1 MTFDDAEDFATND
14 VEHSLP
20 FYARNCTQTTS
31 HPITGVVATRR
42 LDVPPNLQ
50 ELFRALEGSLIE
62 NRGRGESGITA
73 GHDWAEYRGYSGDDG
88 RNQRAKSTFYL
99 FLYPLA

>member
-20 FYARNCTQTTS
+20 FCARDCTQTTS
-31 HPITGVVATRR
+31 HPIAGVAATRR

-62 NRGRGESGITA
+62 DRGRGESGITA
-73 GHDWAEYRGYSGDDG
+73 GHDWVLVQNIADI
-88 RNQRAKSTFYL
+88 RASMEGSKEQEKLPADF
-99 FLYPLA
+99 